1 MIGNLVGVAIVGT
14 AGSSWFSA
22 FLEIHLADSVRETTT
37 LKSRICSR
45 DIQTLVSQL
54 KRAKKSTIQV

>member
-37 LKSRICSR
+37 F
-45 DIQTLVSQL
+45 
-54 KRAKKSTIQV
+54 

>member
-37 LKSRICSR
+37 FFKVVFVHR
-45 DIQTLVSQL
+45 DLSIMYCLNVSL
-54 KRAKKSTIQV
+54 PVKKS